1 MNIESNQYELVTT
14 NHWLK
19 ETSYNLL
26 PVGAI
31 IFPKRGAAIATNK
44 KRITR
49 IPCLIDNNCMG
60 LVSHDINILL
70 PEYLFYYLLGFDLTT
85 ISNSAGIAL
94 INNGDI
100 ASVKIP
106 LPEISIQ
113 RATVESLQKERGFI
127 NSTIALMRLY
137 EQKIKDRIAKVWGE

>member
-1 MNIESNQYELVTT
+1 
-14 NHWLK
+14 
-19 ETSYNLL
+19 
-26 PVGAI
+26 
-31 IFPKRGAAIATNK
+31 
-44 KRITR
+44 
-49 IPCLIDNNCMG
+49 MG

-100 ASVKIP
+100 SSVQIP

-113 RATVESLQKERGFI
+113 KALVESLQIERKYI
-127 NSTIALMRLY
+127 NSTFALMRLF
-137 EQKIKDRIAKVWGE
+137 EQKIKDRIAKVWVE